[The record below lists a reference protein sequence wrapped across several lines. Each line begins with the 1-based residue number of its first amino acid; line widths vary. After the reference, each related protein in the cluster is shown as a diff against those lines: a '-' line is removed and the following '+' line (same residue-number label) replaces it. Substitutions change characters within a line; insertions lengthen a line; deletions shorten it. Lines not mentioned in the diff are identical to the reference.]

1 MENIFQERI
10 SIRVYICIYIYI
22 CIKYTCLHIYS
33 YIHIVNQVA
42 AIIYIYIYIPEI
54 VAIPINDKGICS
66 KMGCMESLKIVIEL
80 SKNRPSQ
87 KGVCLKIGD
96 IPKSGGIFFM
106 SKTMRNHGIF
116 VFRILGSKP

>member
-1 MENIFQERI
+1 M
-10 SIRVYICIYIYI
+10 YIYI

-42 AIIYIYIYIPEI
+42 AIIYIYIPEI
-54 VAIPINDKGICS
+54 VAIPINDKGICP